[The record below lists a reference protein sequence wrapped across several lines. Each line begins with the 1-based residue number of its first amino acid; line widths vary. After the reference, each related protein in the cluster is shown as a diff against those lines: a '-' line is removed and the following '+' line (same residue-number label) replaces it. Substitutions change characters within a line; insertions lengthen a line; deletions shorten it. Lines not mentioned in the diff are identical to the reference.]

1 MHQKLNRK
9 LKQLYRGLF
18 CAALLVPALPMDAA
32 AFSNLY
38 ILGDSL
44 SDSGNVSTIYGVG
57 VATELI
63 SVPENAP
70 AVPSANYFPGTFSNG
85 PNYSVTMANALGLQ
99 VRPSVLGGTNYAF
112 GAARTD
118 YHALQNLSP
127 LFLGLTQQ
135 RDQLLARH
143 PGGLDSDALYLVF
156 GGSNNVQDLL
166 AGARSEGNESLGAPS
181 TVAETVLD
189 LKGIVGDLFANG
201 AGTVMVVN
209 LPDLGLV
216 PRVTSLGPLA
226 VGAARFFSNQVN
238 AGIAD
243 VVAEQKAMG
252 RNVIGF
258 DLKALFDD
266 LVQNAAANGFT
277 NSTSGCFSGDDVDFL
292 PGGTVCGN
300 PDEHIF
306 WDSIHPTARVHAT
319 LGNAM
324 AVAAI
329 PEPDTWVL
337 MGAGVLAVAVVAG
350 ARRRAAA

>member
-1 MHQKLNRK
+1 MHQKL
-9 LKQLYRGLF
+9 QTFCRGLL
-18 CAALLVPALPMDAA
+18 CAALLGPVLSMPAA

-44 SDSGNVSTIYGVG
+44 SDSGNVSTIYGIG
-57 VATELI
+57 VATGLI
-63 SVPENAP
+63 SVPENPP

-85 PNYSVTMANALGLQ
+85 PNYSVTMAAALGLQ
-99 VRPSVLGGTNYAF
+99 IRPSVLGGTNYAY

-118 YHALQNLSP
+118 YHALQDQSP
-127 LFLGLTQQ
+127 LFLGLNQQ
-135 RDQLLARH
+135 RDQLLAAH
-143 PGGLDSDALYLVF
+143 PAGLDSDALYVVF

-166 AGARSEGNESLGAPS
+166 SGSRSEGNAGLGAPS

-189 LKGIVGDLFANG
+189 LKAIVGDLFANG
-201 AGTVMVVN
+201 AETVMVVN

-216 PRVTSLGPLA
+216 PRITSLGPLA
-226 VGAARFFSNQVN
+226 VGAASFFSSQIN

-243 VVAEQKAMG
+243 VVAAQRSMG
-252 RNVIGF
+252 RHVIDF
-258 DLKALFDD
+258 DLRSLFDD

-277 NSTSGCFSGDDVDFL
+277 NTTGACFTGDDVNFF

-306 WDSIHPTARVHAT
+306 WDSLHPTARVHAI
-319 LGNAM
+319 LGAQM

-329 PEPDTWVL
+329 PEPGTWAL
-337 MGAGVLAVAVVAG
+337 MGVGVLVIAV